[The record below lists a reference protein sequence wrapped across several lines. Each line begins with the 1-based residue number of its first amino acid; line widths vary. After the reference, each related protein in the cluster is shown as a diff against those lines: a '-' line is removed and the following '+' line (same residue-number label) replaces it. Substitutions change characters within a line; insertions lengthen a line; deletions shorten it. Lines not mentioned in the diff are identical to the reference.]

1 LVVILDLTGYFR
13 KEMVNVTLALF
24 KSGLLSRI
32 RTRGTDL
39 SVFHDIKDFGESGVE
54 THAHRG
60 VDNNAA

>member
-1 LVVILDLTGYFR
+1 
-13 KEMVNVTLALF
+13 MVNVTLALF